1 MTSLDQRCVNT
12 IRILSADCVEKAR
25 SGHPGMPMGAA
36 AMAYVLWTRFLK
48 YNPSDPMWPG
58 RDRFVLSAGHGSALL
73 YSILHL
79 TGYDLSIEELKNF
92 RQWESRTPGHPEY
105 GHTPGVETTTGPL
118 GQGFA
123 NGVGMA
129 LAARYLGAKFN
140 RTGHEII
147 NHRVFGIVSDGD
159 LMEGVSHEAASIA
172 GHLKLGNLIYLYDDN
187 HISIE
192 GNTTLTFSDDSIE
205 RFRSYGWHVTSVE
218 DGNDMEEIASAI
230 ISAERETLKPSLIA
244 VHTHIGF
251 GSPNKQDQASAHGE
265 PLGTE
270 ELELTKK
277 HLGWTGEPFHVPED
291 VREHFRKTVDKGL
304 RLQEEWRFKV
314 KKWRDAYPELSEM
327 WRQWMSGELPTDWN
341 DAIPVFDPD
350 PKGAATR
357 VSSGK
362 VLNSVAQVVGNLV
375 GGSADLAPSNKTLI
389 SGEKDFQP
397 PDYMGRNIR
406 FGVREHAMASIVNGI
421 ALHGGIMPYCGTF
434 LVFSDYMRPAIRL
447 AALMNLEVIYI
458 FTHDSIGLGEDG
470 PTHQAVE
477 HLASLRAIPGLTVI
491 RPCDANETA
500 EAWRTA
506 VDGCDGPVALAL
518 TRQGV
523 PTLDRSGLAEASNLS
538 RGAYVIKEASNG
550 NPAAVLIGTGSEV
563 HIALEAAELLEAENI
578 PVRVVSMPSWEL
590 FEAQPEDYR
599 ESVLPPTLKA
609 KVAVEAG
616 VSQGWHKYVGAKGKT
631 VSVDRFGASAP
642 YKEIYANYGITP
654 AGVVEAVKSIL

>member
-1 MTSLDQRCVNT
+1 MSLDQRCVNT
-12 IRILSADCVEKAR
+12 IRILSADCVQKAG

-36 AMAYVLWTRFLK
+36 AMAYVLWTRFLRH
-48 YNPSDPMWPG
+48 NPSDPMWPG

-73 YSILHL
+73 YSLLHL
-79 TGYDLSIEELKNF
+79 TGYDLPLEELKNF

-105 GHTPGVETTTGPL
+105 GYTPGVETTTGPL

-129 LAARYLGAKFN
+129 LAARYLGAEFN
-140 RTGHEII
+140 RPGHEII

-172 GHLKLGNLIYLYDDN
+172 GHLKLGNIIYLYDDN

-192 GNTTLTFSDDSIE
+192 GDTALTFSDDSIE
-205 RFRSYGWHVTSVE
+205 RFRAYGWHVTSVG
-218 DGNDMEEIASAI
+218 DGNDLEEIASAI
-230 ISAERETLKPSLIA
+230 SSAEQETRKPSMIA
-244 VHTHIGF
+244 VRTQIGF
-251 GSPNKQDQASAHGE
+251 GSPNKQGLASAHGE
-265 PLGTE
+265 PLGAE

-277 HLGWTGEPFHVPED
+277 QLEWTGGPFHVPDD
-291 VREHFRKTVDKGL
+291 VRGHFRTALDRGR
-304 RLQEEWRFKV
+304 RLQEEWRFRV
-314 KKWRDAYPELSEM
+314 KEWREADPESAET
-327 WRQWMSGELPTDWN
+327 WRQWMSGGLPADWK
-341 DAIPVFDPD
+341 DAIPVFDAD
-350 PKGAATR
+350 AKGAATR

-362 VLNSVAQVVGNLV
+362 VLNAVAKSVRNLV

-397 PDYMGRNIR
+397 PDYAGRNLR
-406 FGVREHAMASIVNGI
+406 FGVREHGMGSITNGI
-421 ALHGGIMPYCGTF
+421 ALHGGIIPYCGTF

-447 AALMNLEVIYI
+447 AALMGLKIIYI

-470 PTHQAVE
+470 PTHQPVE
-477 HLASLRAIPGLTVI
+477 QLASLRAIPGLTVI

-506 VDGCDGPVALAL
+506 IDGCEGPVALAL

-523 PTLDRSGLAEASNLS
+523 PTLDRSRLAEASNLS
-538 RGAYVIKEASNG
+538 RGAYVLKEASNG
-550 NPAAVLIGTGSEV
+550 TPAALLIGTGSEL
-563 HIALEAAELLEAENI
+563 HIALEAADELEAENI
-578 PVRVVSMPSWEL
+578 PARVVSMPSWEL
-590 FEAQPEDYR
+590 FEAQPENYR
-599 ESVLPPTLKA
+599 KSVLPPSLKV

-616 VSQGWHKYVGAKGKT
+616 VSQGWHKYVGAEGKT

-642 YKEIYANYGITP
+642 YKEIYANFGVTA
-654 AGVVEAVKSIL
+654 AGVVETVKSIL